1 MSNQE
6 NLSKLQKNSVIGGI
20 LAISFA
26 GWFFLFSMDSNM
38 SHMNMDMDMGQ
49 MKMDMEKDSGMK
61 MDMEK
66 DSGMKMDMNEKGSSW
81 LPSTYWMPPM
91 DNNWVTNDFYQLIMI
106 SIHSG

>member
-38 SHMNMDMDMGQ
+38 SHMNMDMGQ
-49 MKMDMEKDSGMK
+49 MKMDME
-61 MDMEK
+61 
-66 DSGMKMDMNEKGSSW
+66 
-81 LPSTYWMPPM
+81 
-91 DNNWVTNDFYQLIMI
+91 
-106 SIHSG
+106 